1 MSQILSYG
9 TAPSVTPLVTYD
21 AGEGCDVWVWRTAA
35 HYAVGLYDADANL
48 LLDGWRMFDASQFD
62 AAEQA
67 AVYAMTQA
75 AMSQAVIQ
83 GSR

>member
-1 MSQILSYG
+1 MTQILSYG

-21 AGEGCDVWVWRTAA
+21 AGEGCEFWVWRTAA
-35 HYAVGLYDADANL
+35 NYVVGLYDVDADL
-48 LLDGWRMFDASQFD
+48 LLDGVRMFNAAEFD

-75 AMSQAVIQ
+75 ATSLAIIE

>member
-1 MSQILSYG
+1 MAQILSYG

-21 AGEGCDVWVWRTAA
+21 AGEGCSFWVWRTAA
-35 HYAVGLYDADANL
+35 HYVVGLYDADADR
-48 LLDGWRMFDASQFD
+48 LLDGVRMFNAAEFD

-75 AMSQAVIQ
+75 AKSQAVIQ

>member
-1 MSQILSYG
+1 MTQILSYT
-9 TAPSVTPLVTYD
+9 TAPSVIPLVTYD
-21 AGEGCDVWVWRTAA
+21 AGEGCEFWVWRTAA
-35 HYAVGLYDADANL
+35 NYVVGLYDVDANV
-48 LLDGWRMFDASQFD
+48 LLDGVRMFNAAEFD

-75 AMSQAVIQ
+75 AKSLTVIQ

>member
-21 AGEGCDVWVWRTAA
+21 AGAGCEFWVWRTAA
-35 HYAVGLYDADANL
+35 HYAVGLYDADADL
-48 LLDGWRMFDASQFD
+48 LLDGWRMFDATEFD
-62 AAEQA
+62 AAEKA

-75 AMSQAVIQ
+75 AKSQAVIQ
-83 GSR
+83 GGR